1 MSILRRQREQQ
12 ARDAGRL
19 PPGQVLTQKFPV
31 LHYGPVPHYE
41 DLRVWD
47 LRVFGLVE
55 EEKRFTWK
63 ELDRLPRTRITADI
77 HCVTRWSM
85 LDTVWEGVRFRD
97 FLEASAIHPLEEARY
112 VMVHAEY
119 GFTTNLPLALML
131 EDDVLLATHFGGA
144 PLTPEHGY
152 PLRLV
157 VPKKYFWKSAK
168 WVRGIEFMAEDSL
181 GFWERAGYNN
191 LADPWKELRFASQG
205 DGE

>member
-1 MSILRRQREQQ
+1 
-12 ARDAGRL
+12 
-19 PPGQVLTQKFPV
+19 
-31 LHYGPVPHYE
+31 
-41 DLRVWD
+41 
-47 LRVFGLVE
+47 
-55 EEKRFTWK
+55 
-63 ELDRLPRTRITADI
+63 
-77 HCVTRWSM
+77 
-85 LDTVWEGVRFRD
+85 
-97 FLEASAIHPLEEARY
+97 
-112 VMVHAEY
+112 MVHAEY